1 MKKLMTE
8 WRNFINEQSVR
19 LAHDSRYEDSL
30 RINNTLIDYC
40 KEFPTKC
47 TPEKVKKMLDK
58 AGVEPV
64 LDGVKQLLGMPLG
77 PKPLSPGPKPLSPE
91 DLKVINKM
99 LEIDPK
105 QMITKGYSGRQGT
118 ETALSL
124 ILDDYPRD
132 VLKSYLSHIEGL
144 FNDPSHRF
152 DSEEQIKRYRNL
164 VKELEYQ
171 FMSPEEKK
179 AYKRALRAAAGETV
193 TGGGRTSVEMYKE
206 K

>member
-8 WRNFINEQSVR
+8 WRNFINEQSAGS
-19 LAHDSRYEDSL
+19 AHDSKYEDSL
-30 RINNTLIDYC
+30 RINNVLIDYC

-47 TPEKVKKMLDK
+47 STPEKVKKMLDK

-91 DLKVINKM
+91 DLKVINMM

-105 QMITKGYSGRQGT
+105 EMWLSRTRPQTL
-118 ETALSL
+118 LSL
-124 ILDDYPRD
+124 ILRDYPRD

-193 TGGGRTSVEMYKE
+193 TGGGRTSVDMYKE

>member
-8 WRNFINEQSVR
+8 WRNFINEQSAG
-19 LAHDSRYEDSL
+19 LAHDSKYEDSL
-30 RINNTLIDYC
+30 RLNNALIDYC

-91 DLKVINKM
+91 DLKVINMM

-105 QMITKGYSGRQGT
+105 EMWLSRTRPQTL
-118 ETALSL
+118 LSL

-171 FMSPEEKK
+171 FMNPEEKK
-179 AYKRALRAAAGETV
+179 AYRLARKTPLGKTV
-193 TGGGRTSVEMYKE
+193 TDYGKTSVGMYKE

>member
-1 MKKLMTE
+1 MTE
-8 WRNFINEQSVR
+8 WRNFINEQS
-19 LAHDSRYEDSL
+19 ADRYEDSL
-30 RINNTLIDYC
+30 RINKTLIDYC
-40 KEFPTKC
+40 KEFPTRC
-47 TPEKVKKMLDK
+47 STPEKVKKILDK

-105 QMITKGYSGRQGT
+105 QMIRRPFSPFRGAKRRPP
-118 ETALSL
+118 ETLLSL
-124 ILDDYPRD
+124 ILKDYPRD

-152 DSEEQIKRYRNL
+152 DSEEQVKRYRNL

-206 K
+206 KK